1 MTSAQVALPIGG
13 ARLGRKP
20 SRTISPGADLA
31 PRAADLRTLTDE
43 DLMELA
49 CGGEVRAFELIFD
62 RHASAALS
70 LAQRICHR
78 RSTAEDVV
86 QEAFMALWRHGA
98 RYERARGSVRSWLLS
113 VVHNRAI
120 DAVRRALVTERR
132 SVDDAELAERVP
144 SGALTEQEVLR
155 RDDAARVRSALG
167 GLPPEQ
173 RRVIELAYFGGL
185 THYQIAEALE
195 LPAGTVK
202 GRMRLGLQKMRVV
215 LE

>member
-1 MTSAQVALPIGG
+1 VTSAQVAVTIGG
-13 ARLGRKP
+13 ARLGLNP
-20 SRTISPGADLA
+20 SRGIPTGADTV
-31 PRAADLRTLTDE
+31 PRSPDLRTLTDE
-43 DLMELA
+43 DLIELA
-49 CGGEVRAFELIFD
+49 CRGELRAFELIFD
-62 RHASAALS
+62 RHEPAALS
-70 LAQRICHR
+70 LAHRICRR

-98 RYERARGSVRSWLLS
+98 RYERGRGSVRSWLLS
-113 VVHNRAI
+113 VVRNRAI

-132 SVDDAELAERVP
+132 SVDDAELAERVA
-144 SGALTEQEVLR
+144 SAALTELEVLR
-155 RDDAARVRSALG
+155 RDEAARVRAALG

-202 GRMRLGLQKMRVV
+202 GRMRLGLQKMRLV
-215 LE
+215 LG